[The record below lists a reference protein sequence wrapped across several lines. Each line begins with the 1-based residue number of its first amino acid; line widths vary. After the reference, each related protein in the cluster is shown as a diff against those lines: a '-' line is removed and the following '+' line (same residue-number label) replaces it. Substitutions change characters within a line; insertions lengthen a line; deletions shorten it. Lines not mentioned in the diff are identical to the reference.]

1 MVQSILDKSINY
13 PPIKKIDI
21 EDVNYDATAY
31 EVDIYGFNKTIA
43 LGQAKYS
50 FIDKNIIYFPIYLII
65 DDNVTAQLGVYELF
79 SNDLINVTDED
90 GDIDLTKLNQPLLYV
105 FAEKI
110 INMSLDEIKTSKV
123 LSESSDDSVRG
134 VDAVATPESESE
146 SGVATP
152 DSERESAVATPESD
166 RESAVATP
174 ESESESA
181 VATPESESESSVG
194 MPGTQS
200 NGKNQW
206 IQNFLN
212 DTSYKIINNEGG
224 GDCLFSAIRDAL
236 SGVGEKV
243 TVQELREKLA
253 NEANNDV
260 FLGYKLYYDEVKS
273 NFDETKMLA
282 TQIKLRNTEL
292 KTELSK
298 TKDKKLQTSIVKE
311 ASELKDTFDDLK
323 KNLITAK
330 NNLNEYKFMNGI
342 ETLEQFKNLIKS
354 CNFWGDTW
362 AISTLERILKVKLVL
377 LSREMWLMGD
387 IENVLQCGQL
397 NDEILEK
404 EGVFN
409 PRYYIVLDYNGQ
421 HYQLITYKEKT
432 AFTFEDLPEDIK
444 KLIKNKCLEK
454 AAGPYYL
461 IPEFRVYTS
470 VKDELEDYD
479 PILYDDNTVFQIYSL
494 SADKPP
500 GTGKPN
506 EKITKEDVETYK
518 ELSEIKNWRR
528 KLTSIID
535 SDLDTIKEDAE
546 KMDILKKTG
555 TAKLTKFNKAS
566 SPTVLTELMEHRKT
580 LLQD

>member
-13 PPIKKIDI
+13 PPTKKIDI

-50 FIDKNIIYFPIYLII
+50 FIDKNVIYFPIYLII
-65 DDNVTAQLGVYELF
+65 DNNVTAQLGVYELF

-110 INMSLDEIKTSKV
+110 INMSIDEIKTNKV
-123 LSESSDDSVRG
+123 LSESKDM
-134 VDAVATPESESE
+134 DADAD
-146 SGVATP
+146 ATP
-152 DSERESAVATPESD
+152 DSESESKMTTPDSDSESKMATPDSD
-166 RESAVATP
+166 
-174 ESESESA
+174 SESK
-181 VATPESESESSVG
+181 
-194 MPGTQS
+194 
-200 NGKNQW
+200 GKNQW

-212 DTSYKIINNEGG
+212 DNSYKIIDNEGG

-253 NEANNDV
+253 NEANNDI
-260 FLGYKLYYDEVKS
+260 FLGYKLYYDELKS

-311 ASELKDTFDDLK
+311 ASELKDTFDELK

-330 NNLNEYKFMNGI
+330 NNLDEYKFMNGI
-342 ETLEQFKNLIKS
+342 ETLEHFKNLIKS

-421 HYQLITYKEKT
+421 HYQLITYKQKT
-432 AFTFEDLPEDIK
+432 AFTFQDLPEDIK

-506 EKITKEDVETYK
+506 EKISKEDIETYK

-528 KLTSIID
+528 KLTTIID